1 MQPNSPE
8 DDRWSP
14 HHYAFA
20 HRALLDVSVHFMSE
34 IFSFFTEGPKAV
46 LNSRLEALLEATD
59 MLIED
64 GSVRHYTPSD
74 FKITKHSFA
83 NLPCLVVEMPPPHE
97 ATEAYFVAIVSKIE
111 EEDLMTWGEPNPE
124 NPGPGRQKEWTLNYY
139 TLERYSGYVKGRK
152 SLFCE
157 WDSNG
162 RHLNHGGGPEPTLE
176 AFLPFLEDFIAKK
189 SAGEGRPNSE

>member
-1 MQPNSPE
+1 MSLDNSNQ
-8 DDRWSP
+8 DRWSP

-20 HRALLDVSVHFMSE
+20 HKALLDVSVHLMGD
-34 IFSFFTEGPKAV
+34 IFSFFTDCPTAV

-74 FKITKHSFA
+74 FKITKHSFG
-83 NLPCLVVEMPPPHE
+83 NTPCIIVEMPPPE
-97 ATEAYFVAIVSKIE
+97 EPTEAYFVAIVSKVE
-111 EEDLMTWGEPNPE
+111 EADLMHWEEPPHAKL
-124 NPGPGRQKEWTLNYY
+124 GSGRQKEWTFNYY

-152 SLFCE
+152 SMFGE

-162 RHLNHGGGPEPTLE
+162 RHLNHGGGPDPTLE
-176 AFLPFLEDFIAKK
+176 AFLPFLQDFLNKKAAKEGGTN
-189 SAGEGRPNSE
+189 SA